1 MILLICLFPYVQLV
15 TDVTQNVGSW
25 QLAVGSWQL
34 AIGSWQEQV
43 NNSPRRITYKN
54 ERVIKLW

>member
-1 MILLICLFPYVQLV
+1 MLRKMLAG
-15 TDVTQNVGSW
+15 GSW
-25 QLAVGSWQL
+25 QEGVGKE
-34 AIGSWQEQV
+34 AGGSWQEQV

>member
-1 MILLICLFPYVQLV
+1 LAGGRRQEAVA
-15 TDVTQNVGSW
+15 VGKEAV
-25 QLAVGSWQL
+25 AVGS
-34 AIGSWQEQV
+34 GRRQEQV